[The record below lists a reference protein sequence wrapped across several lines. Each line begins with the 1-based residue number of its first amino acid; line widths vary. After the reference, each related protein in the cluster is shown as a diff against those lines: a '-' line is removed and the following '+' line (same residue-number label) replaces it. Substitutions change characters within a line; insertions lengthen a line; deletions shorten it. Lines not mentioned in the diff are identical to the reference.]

1 MPTQSSLSDR
11 FKRPSQSIQSQSNHS
26 MFNGRHAT
34 VDCPECHRIMVPR
47 VITYYGQ
54 PTKSIC
60 PFCGSTFARFPSG
73 FKRFLTGGENQ
84 KLSLTV
90 LKITTLITLGCI
102 ALLSLGDWLK
112 LPDPIG
118 LYVFYAAVIFGVTC
132 LAELLYQSIEF
143 TAVKLSHESNFY
155 WASLIALV
163 AIAAIQNSSL
173 LGYAGGFFM
182 ALLLRATI
190 SRLIQAL

>member
-1 MPTQSSLSDR
+1 MSSQSSLSDR
-11 FKRPSQSIQSQSNHS
+11 FKRPSQSIQAQSNHS
-26 MFNGRHAT
+26 MFKGHHAT

-60 PFCGSTFARFPSG
+60 PFCGATFARFPSG
-73 FKRFLTGGENQ
+73 FKRFLTGSENR

-90 LKITTLITLGCI
+90 LRITTLITLGCM
-102 ALLSLGDWLK
+102 ALLSLSDWLK

-118 LYVFYAAVIFGVTC
+118 LYVFYAAVIFGITC

-143 TAVKLSHESNFY
+143 TAVKLSHESNYY
-155 WASLIALV
+155 WASLTALV

>member
-1 MPTQSSLSDR
+1 MSTFSSRLSRKDTT
-11 FKRPSQSIQSQSNHS
+11 KPSVFTGH
-26 MFNGRHAT
+26 HAT
-34 VDCPECHRIMVPR
+34 VICNECSRSMVPR
-47 VITYYGQ
+47 VVVYYGR
-54 PTKSIC
+54 PTKSVC
-60 PFCGSTFARFPSG
+60 PFCGATFARFPSG

-84 KLSLTV
+84 RLSLTV
-90 LKITTLITLGCI
+90 LKMTTLITLGCMAI
-102 ALLSLGDWLK
+102 LSVSDWLK

-118 LYVFYAAVIFGVTC
+118 LYVFYGAVTFGVTC

-143 TAVKLSHESNFY
+143 TAVKLSHESNHY

-163 AIAAIQNSSL
+163 AIVAIQNSSL
-173 LGYAGGFFM
+173 LSYAGGFFM

>member
-1 MPTQSSLSDR
+1 VP
-11 FKRPSQSIQSQSNHS
+11 SNHGAAS
-26 MFNGRHAT
+26 HYLLRAT
-34 VDCPECHRIMVPR
+34 K
-47 VITYYGQ
+47 
-54 PTKSIC
+54 KSIC
-60 PFCGSTFARFPSG
+60 PFCGATFAQFPSG
-73 FKRFLTGGENQ
+73 FKKFLTGSEHQ

-90 LKITTLITLGCI
+90 LRITALITLGCI
-102 ALLSLGDWLK
+102 AILFLSDWLK

-143 TAVKLSHESNFY
+143 TAAKLSHESNYY
-155 WASLIALV
+155 WASLIASV
-163 AIAAIQNSSL
+163 AIVAIQNSSL
-173 LGYAGGFFM
+173 LAYAGGFFM

>member
-1 MPTQSSLSDR
+1 MTPCRDALQVFSASLRIPARRYGYRGLKIFTSLALR
-11 FKRPSQSIQSQSNHS
+11 FQDFQRRS
-26 MFNGRHAT
+26 
-34 VDCPECHRIMVPR
+34 
-47 VITYYGQ
+47 
-54 PTKSIC
+54 
-60 PFCGSTFARFPSG
+60 
-73 FKRFLTGGENQ
+73 ENQ

-90 LKITTLITLGCI
+90 LRITTLITLGCM
-102 ALLSLGDWLK
+102 ALLSLSDWLK

-118 LYVFYAAVIFGVTC
+118 LYVFYATVIFGITC

-143 TAVKLSHESNFY
+143 TAVKLSHESNYY
-155 WASLIALV
+155 WASLIALI
-163 AIAAIQNSSL
+163 AIAAIQNPSL